1 MFMKTVTVDLLS
13 GPALD
18 WVIAKAE
25 GNAPHPAHAAPTVSS
40 DWALAG
46 PRIESRLIDV
56 SFVRWDEDDNAQAI
70 WGAESYTKDYFSEAT
85 SAVLAGMRTYAKTL
99 VGDNAQVP
107 EHLVRDAAVV

>member
-1 MFMKTVTVDLLS
+1 MIMKTIAIDNLS

-18 WVIAKAE
+18 WVIANAE
-25 GNAPHPAHAAPTVSS
+25 RNTPNPGQAAPLISS

-46 PRIESRLIDV
+46 PRMESRLIDV

-70 WGAESYTKDYFSEAT
+70 WGAESYTKDYFSEAP
-85 SAVLAGMRTYAKTL
+85 SAVLAAMRTYAKTL
-99 VGDNAQVP
+99 LGDNAQVP